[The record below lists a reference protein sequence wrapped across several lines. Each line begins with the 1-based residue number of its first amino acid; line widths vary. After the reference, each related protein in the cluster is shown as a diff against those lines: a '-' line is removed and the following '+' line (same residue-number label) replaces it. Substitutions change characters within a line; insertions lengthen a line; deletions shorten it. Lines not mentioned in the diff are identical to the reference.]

1 MAAVIRNSDNPGI
14 PNPVYATPII
24 PNLMTPGND
33 PIFLLAGACMNDP
46 LFQKDGLWMQQD
58 VDTLG
63 TTLGTFVDYII
74 ACYGNHRI

>member
-1 MAAVIRNSDNPGI
+1 
-14 PNPVYATPII
+14 
-24 PNLMTPGND
+24 
-33 PIFLLAGACMNDP
+33 
-46 LFQKDGLWMQQD
+46 MQQD